1 MSDVSFPPVSR
12 KPWGE
17 AIATFFTCLALGPPI
32 GGLVFTLALTLNPG
46 LGGVPHAPGTGIG
59 EALMSALFL
68 GLFAVPFS
76 YLIGGL
82 QAAATGLAFAAYG
95 MARGRP
101 SLRIALLVS
110 AVVFAGAYLAGVADE
125 GEVLPVMVLVHVVP
139 TLLCWLI
146 IRTYWR
152 TASS

>member
-1 MSDVSFPPVSR
+1 MTGAAPAAR
-12 KPWGE
+12 RRPWGE

-32 GGLVFTLALTLNPG
+32 GGLVFTLALTLYPG
-46 LGGVPHAPGTGIG
+46 LGGVASAPGTGLG

-82 QAAATGLAFAAYG
+82 QAAVTGLAFAAYG

-101 SLRIALLVS
+101 SLWVALLVS
-110 AVVFAGAYLAGVADE
+110 AVVFAGSTVAGVAED
-125 GEVLPVMVLVHVVP
+125 GNILPVMALVHIVP

-152 TASS
+152 KTFP